1 MLTILPIILS
11 LAGLYHAALLPN
23 TGNEMGDRD
32 YDSIAQLNSAEGT
45 IPNQYVVTLR
55 EGTSDSTMQSLVNQV
70 ENKGAHIIHIYDQ
83 SLSGFSFVTSDTG
96 VANEI
101 VNFLREK
108 PQVESVIPDHEI
120 SYELSGLPN

>member
-1 MLTILPIILS
+1 MLIILPIILS
-11 LAGLYHAALLPN
+11 LAGLYQAALLPN
-23 TGNEMGDRD
+23 TGNEMGITDH
-32 YDSIAQLNSAEGT
+32 DSIVQLNSAEST

-55 EGTSDSTMQSLVNQV
+55 EGTSESTMQSLVNQV

-101 VNFLREK
+101 VNFLKEK

-120 SYELSGLPN
+120 SNELSGLPN

>member
-11 LAGLYHAALLPN
+11 LAGLYQAALLPN
-23 TGNEMGDRD
+23 TGNEMRNTDH
-32 YDSIAQLNSAEGT
+32 DSIGQLNSAEGT

-55 EGTSDSTMQSLVNQV
+55 EGTSESTMQSLVNQV
-70 ENKGAHIIHIYDQ
+70 EDKGAHIIHIYDQ
-83 SLSGFSFVTSDTG
+83 SLSGFSFVASDTNM
-96 VANEI
+96 ANEI
-101 VNFLREK
+101 VNFLKEN

>member
-11 LAGLYHAALLPN
+11 LAGLYQAALLPN
-23 TGNEMGDRD
+23 TGNEMRITD
-32 YDSIAQLNSAEGT
+32 YDSIAQLNSAEST

-55 EGTSDSTMQSLVNQV
+55 EGTSESTMQSLVNQV

-101 VNFLREK
+101 VNFLKEK
-108 PQVESVIPDHEI
+108 PQVESIIPDHEI
-120 SYELSGLPN
+120 SNELSGLPN